1 MLIRYIILPG
11 CALIQ
16 IPDVILRLYGY
27 LSGNSKTKG
36 ATTPSSKMA
45 MKGNLKSLSLSSAQL
60 DQPNDQKVHF
70 GKDDVICED
79 QTNVSINHI
88 ISSDSSYAARFDR
101 METIIFDILE
111 KIGTV
116 DANTHSKYDK
126 I

>member
-1 MLIRYIILPG
+1 
-11 CALIQ
+11 
-16 IPDVILRLYGY
+16 
-27 LSGNSKTKG
+27 
-36 ATTPSSKMA
+36 

-79 QTNVSINHI
+79 KTNVCINHI
-88 ISSDSSYAARFDR
+88 ISSDSSCAARFDR

-116 DANTHSKYDK
+116 DAHTYSKYEK